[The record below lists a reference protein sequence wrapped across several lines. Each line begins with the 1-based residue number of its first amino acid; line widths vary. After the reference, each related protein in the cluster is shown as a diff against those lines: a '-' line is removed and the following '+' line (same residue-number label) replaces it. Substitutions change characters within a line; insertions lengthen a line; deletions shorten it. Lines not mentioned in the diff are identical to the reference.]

1 MEAIINNLIKAIGW
15 SILHSLWQ
23 GAIVF
28 AILFIALS
36 IKPKM
41 TARLKHNLA
50 MSALFLIFISFC
62 LTFASLFN
70 LPTKVAAGVG
80 NTELNETALQ
90 QLYKLSHSL
99 SFKTESYFPYIVS
112 LYVLGI
118 SFQLVVLIS
127 GYIRLKQ
134 LKNNNISNFPSEWLH
149 VAQTML
155 QKLNINKKVQFYLSE
170 KVNVPLAIGFLK
182 PVVLFPVALVAQLDI
197 KQVEAILIH
206 ELSHIRRNDYMLNL
220 IKTGIE
226 TLLFFNPFVWL
237 SSRFIHI
244 EREHA
249 CDDLVVKFTGAPV
262 AYAHAL
268 LKLELIKDKNQPA
281 LSLAATGNNQHL
293 YQRIKR
299 ITDMK
304 TNYMNAKQKIL
315 ALCLTLATV
324 VSLAWINPAKKENTS
339 KKHQKAISISH
350 LMNTPPAQL
359 ISFKADTDT
368 VKRKRGFKAVIKDK
382 NGNNVVY
389 HSLEEMPDSV
399 RTKLAEMEK
408 YFNSKEWNDKI
419 AKIEFNS
426 KELDKM
432 FNSKEWKEK
441 MAKIEFNSKE
451 LEKKFESKEWKDRMA
466 KIEFDSKEL
475 EKTFNSKE
483 WKDKMAKIDFD
494 SKELEKT
501 FNSKQWKDKIAKI
514 DFDSKEFAKKFE
526 SKEWKEKMAKIEFD
540 GVELG
545 KKFES
550 TEWKKSMEDISKM
563 GRDISEKFNS
573 PEWKKKM
580 KELDE
585 LKNSPEYKKLREK
598 YEKDLEELK
607 KKKGITTDKA
617 FLIYDGSN
625 PMQIASLP
633 FTAIENIQKI
643 LISPKNLIKIEKPVV
658 PQAPKP
664 VSEPAIN

>member
-36 IKPKM
+36 VKPKM
-41 TARLKHNLA
+41 SARLKHNLA
-50 MSALFLIFISFC
+50 MSALVLIFISFC

-70 LPTKVAAGVG
+70 LPSKAAAAAG
-80 NTELNETALQ
+80 NAELSETALQ
-90 QLYKLSHSL
+90 QLYNLTHSW

-118 SFQLVVLIS
+118 SFQLVVLVS

-134 LKNNNISNFPSEWLH
+134 LKNNNISNFPSEWLS
-149 VAQTML
+149 VAQSML
-155 QKLNINKKVQFYLSE
+155 KKLNINKKVQFYLSE

-268 LKLELIKDKNQPA
+268 LKLELIKDKTQPA

-324 VSLAWINPAKKENTS
+324 VSLAWINPAKKENPP
-339 KKHQKAISISH
+339 KKHQKTTSIH
-350 LMNTPPAQL
+350 QLINTPPAQL
-359 ISFKADTDT
+359 ASLRADTDT
-368 VKRKRGFKAVIKDK
+368 VKRKKSFKAIIKDK

-389 HSLEEMPDSV
+389 HSLEEMPDSI
-399 RTKLAEMEK
+399 RMKLADMDK
-408 YFNSKEWNDKI
+408 YFNSKEWNDK
-419 AKIEFNS
+419 F
-426 KELDKM
+426 
-432 FNSKEWKEK
+432 
-441 MAKIEFNSKE
+441 AKIEFNSKE
-451 LEKKFESKEWKDRMA
+451 LEKKFESKEWKDKIA

-483 WKDKMAKIDFD
+483 WKDKVAKIEFD
-494 SKELEKT
+494 SKKLEKT
-501 FNSKQWKDKIAKI
+501 FNSKEWKDKIAKI
-514 DFDSKEFAKKFE
+514 EFDSKKLEKTFN
-526 SKEWKEKMAKIEFD
+526 SKEWNDKIAKFDFD
-540 GVELG
+540 GVELS

-563 GRDISEKFNS
+563 GRDISEKFSS

-580 KELDE
+580 KEMDE
-585 LKNSPEYKKLREK
+585 LRNSPEYKKLREK

-607 KKKGITTDKA
+607 KKKGISTEKA
-617 FLIYDGSN
+617 FLIYDGSS
-625 PMQIASLP
+625 PMQVASLP
-633 FTAIENIQKI
+633 QNTLEIINKV
-643 LISPKNLIKIEKPVV
+643 LISPKDLIKIEKPIEPV
-658 PQAPKP
+658 APKL
-664 VSEPAIN
+664 VN

>member
-36 IKPKM
+36 VKPKM

-70 LPTKVAAGVG
+70 LPSKAIAGVG

-182 PVVLFPVALVAQLDI
+182 PVVLFPIALVAQLDI

-324 VSLAWINPAKKENTS
+324 VSLAWINPAKKENTP

-350 LMNTPPAQL
+350 LINTPPAQL

-451 LEKKFESKEWKDRMA
+451 LEKKFESKEWKDKMAKIEFDSKELDKMFNSKEWKEKTA

-483 WKDKMAKIDFD
+483 WKDKMAKI
-494 SKELEKT
+494 
-501 FNSKQWKDKIAKI
+501 
-514 DFDSKEFAKKFE
+514 
-526 SKEWKEKMAKIEFD
+526 EFD
-540 GVELG
+540 GVELS

-550 TEWKKSMEDISKM
+550 DEWKKHMEAVGKL
-563 GRDISEKFNS
+563 GKDISEKFNS

-580 KELDE
+580 KEMDE

-633 FTAIENIQKI
+633 LIAVENIQKI
-643 LISPKNLIKIEKPVV
+643 LISPKNLIKIEKPIEPV
-658 PQAPKP
+658 APKL
-664 VSEPAIN
+664 AN

>member
-28 AILFIALS
+28 AVLFIVLS
-36 IKPKM
+36 AKPKM
-41 TARLKHNLA
+41 NARIKHNLA

-70 LPTKVAAGVG
+70 LPSKATEVVG
-80 NTELNETALQ
+80 NAQLNDTALQ
-90 QLYKLSHSL
+90 QLYNLSHSWN
-99 SFKTESYFPYIVS
+99 FKTESYFPYIVS

-118 SFQLVVLIS
+118 GFQLVVLVS

-134 LKNNNISNFPSEWLH
+134 LKNKNISNFPSEWLN
-149 VAQTML
+149 VAQAML

-268 LKLELIKDKNQPA
+268 LTLELIKDKTQPA

-324 VSLAWINPAKKENTS
+324 VSLAWINPTKKEHAPKKAQKNTS
-339 KKHQKAISISH
+339 IQQ
-350 LMNTPPAQL
+350 LMSTPPAQL
-359 ISFKADTDT
+359 ISLKADTDT
-368 VKRKRGFKAVIKDK
+368 VKRKKGFKAIIKDQ

-399 RTKLAEMEK
+399 RMKLAELDK
-408 YFNSKEWNDKI
+408 YFT
-419 AKIEFNS
+419 
-426 KELDKM
+426 
-432 FNSKEWKEK
+432 SKEWKDK
-441 MAKIEFNSKE
+441 MAKIEFNGKALDKMFNSP
-451 LEKKFESKEWKDRMA
+451 EWKDKMA
-466 KIEFDSKEL
+466 KIEFNSKEL

-483 WKDKMAKIDFD
+483 WKDKMAKIEFD
-494 SKELEKT
+494 SRELEKT
-501 FNSKQWKDKIAKI
+501 FNSKEWKDKMAKIEFDSKELEKVFNSKEWKDKI
-514 DFDSKEFAKKFE
+514 
-526 SKEWKEKMAKIEFD
+526 AKIEFD
-540 GVELG
+540 GVELS

-550 TEWKKSMEDISKM
+550 EEWKKHMEAIGKM
-563 GRDISEKFNS
+563 GRDMSEKFNS
-573 PEWKKKM
+573 PEWKKKL
-580 KELDE
+580 KEMDE

-607 KKKGITTDKA
+607 KKKGINTDKA

-633 FTAIENIQKI
+633 FTAVENIQKI
-643 LISPKNLIKIEKPVV
+643 LISPKNLIKIEKPIA
-658 PQAPKP
+658 PQTPQP
-664 VSEPAIN
+664 VAEPAVN

>member
-36 IKPKM
+36 VRPKM
-41 TARLKHNLA
+41 SARLKHNLA
-50 MSALFLIFISFC
+50 MGALFLIFISFC

-70 LPTKVAAGVG
+70 LPSKTAAVG
-80 NTELNETALQ
+80 NTELNETTLQ
-90 QLYKLSHSL
+90 QLYNLTHSW

-118 SFQLVVLIS
+118 SFQLIVLIS
-127 GYIRLKQ
+127 GYLRLKQ
-134 LKNNNISNFPSEWLH
+134 LKNNNISNFPLEWLT

-155 QKLNINKKVQFYLSE
+155 QKLNINKKVQFHLSE
-170 KVNVPLAIGFLK
+170 KVNIPLTIGFLK
-182 PVVLFPVALVAQLDI
+182 PVVLFPVALVAHLDI

-206 ELSHIRRNDYMLNL
+206 ELSHIRRNDYVLNL

-268 LKLELIKDKNQPA
+268 LKLELIKDKTQPA

-315 ALCLTLATV
+315 ALCLTLATM
-324 VSLAWINPAKKENTS
+324 VSLAWINPAKKEDAP
-339 KKHQKAISISH
+339 KKQKKFVSVSTLI
-350 LMNTPPAQL
+350 NTPPSQNEL
-359 ISFKADTDT
+359 TCLKADTDT
-368 VKRKRGFKAVIKDK
+368 VKRKKGFKAIIKDK

-399 RTKLAEMEK
+399 RAKLADLDK
-408 YFNSKEWNDKI
+408 YFNSKEWKD
-419 AKIEFNS
+419 
-426 KELDKM
+426 
-432 FNSKEWKEK
+432 K

-451 LEKKFESKEWKDRMA
+451 LEKKFESKEWKDKMAKIEFNSKELEKKFESKEWKDKMA

-475 EKTFNSKE
+475 DKVFNSKE
-483 WKDKMAKIDFD
+483 
-494 SKELEKT
+494 
-501 FNSKQWKDKIAKI
+501 WKDKIAKI
-514 DFDSKEFAKKFE
+514 DFDSKELEKIFN
-526 SKEWKEKMAKIEFD
+526 SKEWKDKMAKIEFNS
-540 GVELG
+540 VELS

-550 TEWKKSMEDISKM
+550 EEWKKHMEAIEKM
-563 GRDISEKFNS
+563 GRDMSEKFNS

-580 KELDE
+580 KEMDE

-607 KKKGITTDKA
+607 KKKGINTDKA

-633 FTAIENIQKI
+633 LTAIENIQKV
-643 LISPKNLIKIEKPVV
+643 LISPKNLIKIEKTAEPI
-658 PQAPKP
+658 APKSANETA
-664 VSEPAIN
+664 VN

>member
-36 IKPKM
+36 VKPKM
-41 TARLKHNLA
+41 SARLKHNLA
-50 MSALFLIFISFC
+50 MSSLFLIFISFC

-70 LPTKVAAGVG
+70 LPSKATDAVG
-80 NTELNETALQ
+80 NVQLSDHALQ
-90 QLYKLSHSL
+90 QLYNLTHSW

-118 SFQLVVLIS
+118 SFQLVVLVS

-134 LKNNNISNFPSEWLH
+134 LKNNNISNFPSEWLN

-155 QKLNINKKVQFYLSE
+155 QKLNINKKVQFHLSE

-268 LKLELIKDKNQPA
+268 LKLELIKDKTQPA

-324 VSLAWINPAKKENTS
+324 VSLAWINPTKKENTA
-339 KKHQKAISISH
+339 KKHQKTTSVH
-350 LMNTPPAQL
+350 QL
-359 ISFKADTDT
+359 ISTPPTQLVSLKADTDT
-368 VKRKRGFKAVIKDK
+368 VKRKKGFKAIIKDK

-399 RTKLAEMEK
+399 RMKLAEMDK

-419 AKIEFNS
+419 AKITFNG

-432 FNSKEWKEK
+432 FNSKEWKDK

-451 LEKKFESKEWKDRMA
+451 LEKTFNSKEWKDKMA

-483 WKDKMAKIDFD
+483 WKDKMAKIEFD
-494 SKELEKT
+494 GKEFEKI
-501 FNSKQWKDKIAKI
+501 FNSKEWKDKIAK
-514 DFDSKEFAKKFE
+514 FD
-526 SKEWKEKMAKIEFD
+526 FD
-540 GVELG
+540 GVELS

-550 TEWKKSMEDISKM
+550 AEWKKSMEDISKM
-563 GRDISEKFNS
+563 GRDMSEKFSS

-580 KELDE
+580 KEMDE

-607 KKKGITTDKA
+607 KKKGISTEKA
-617 FLIYDGSN
+617 FLIYDGSS

-633 FTAIENIQKI
+633 QNTLEIINKV
-643 LISPKNLIKIEKPVV
+643 LISPKNLIKIEKSVEPV
-658 PQAPKP
+658 APK
-664 VSEPAIN
+664 SAN

>member
-28 AILFIALS
+28 AVLFIVLS
-36 IKPKM
+36 VKSKIS
-41 TARLKHNLA
+41 ARLKHNLA
-50 MSALFLIFISFC
+50 MGALFLIFISFC

-70 LPTKVAAGVG
+70 LPSKAVAAVG
-80 NTELNETALQ
+80 NAELNETALQ
-90 QLYKLSHSL
+90 QLYNLTDSW

-118 SFQLVVLIS
+118 SFQLVVLVS
-127 GYIRLKQ
+127 GYIKLKQ
-134 LKNNNISNFPSEWLH
+134 LKNNNISNFPLEWLN

-197 KQVEAILIH
+197 KQVEAILVH
-206 ELSHIRRNDYMLNL
+206 ELSHIRRNDYVLNL

-226 TLLFFNPFVWL
+226 TLLFFNPFIWL
-237 SSRFIHI
+237 TSRFIHI

-262 AYAHAL
+262 TYAHAL
-268 LKLELIKDKNQPA
+268 LKLELIKDKQQPA

-315 ALCLTLATV
+315 ALCLTLATM
-324 VSLAWINPAKKENTS
+324 VSLAWINPAKKEDVS
-339 KKHQKAISISH
+339 KKEKKNISIVKLIS
-350 LMNTPPAQL
+350 TPPSKNEL
-359 ISFKADTDT
+359 TCLKADTDT
-368 VKRKRGFKAVIKDK
+368 VKRKKGFKAIIKDK
-382 NGNNVVY
+382 NGKNVVY
-389 HSLEEMPDSV
+389 HSLEEIPDSV
-399 RTKLAEMEK
+399 REKLA
-408 YFNSKEWNDKI
+408 N
-419 AKIEFNS
+419 
-426 KELDKM
+426 LDKM
-432 FNSKEWKEK
+432 FNSKEWKDKFAKIEFNGKELEKMFDSKEWKDK
-441 MAKIEFNSKE
+441 MAKIEFNG
-451 LEKKFESKEWKDRMA
+451 
-466 KIEFDSKEL
+466 KEL

-483 WKDKMAKIDFD
+483 WKDKFAKIEFNG
-494 SKELEKT
+494 KELEKM
-501 FNSKQWKDKIAKI
+501 FDSPEWKD
-514 DFDSKEFAKKFE
+514 
-526 SKEWKEKMAKIEFD
+526 KMAKIEFD
-540 GVELG
+540 SKELG
-545 KKFES
+545 KTFESKEWKDKMAKIEFDSKELHKKFES
-550 TEWKKSMEDISKM
+550 KAWKKNMEDIEKM

-573 PEWKKKM
+573 PEWKKKI
-580 KELDE
+580 KEMDE
-585 LKNSPEYKKLREK
+585 LRNSPEYKKLREK

-607 KKKGITTDKA
+607 KKKGISTEKA
-617 FLIYDGSN
+617 FLIYDGSV

-633 FTAIENIQKI
+633 LTSVETIKKI
-643 LISPKNLIKIEKPVV
+643 LVSPKNLIRIEKSIE

-664 VSEPAIN
+664 VSETAVN

>member
-36 IKPKM
+36 VKPKM
-41 TARLKHNLA
+41 SARLKHNLA

-70 LPTKVAAGVG
+70 LPSKATTAAG
-80 NTELNETALQ
+80 NAELNETALQ
-90 QLYKLSHSL
+90 QLYNLTHSW

-118 SFQLVVLIS
+118 SFQLVVLVS

-134 LKNNNISNFPSEWLH
+134 LKNNNISNFPSEWLS
-149 VAQTML
+149 VAQSML

-268 LKLELIKDKNQPA
+268 LKLELIKDKTQPA

-324 VSLAWINPAKKENTS
+324 VSLAWINPAKKENTP
-339 KKHQKAISISH
+339 KKHQKTTSIH
-350 LMNTPPAQL
+350 QLMSTPPAQL
-359 ISFKADTDT
+359 ASLRADTDT
-368 VKRKRGFKAVIKDK
+368 VKRKKGFKAIIKDK

-389 HSLEEMPDSV
+389 HSLEEMPDSI
-399 RTKLAEMEK
+399 RMKLADMDK

-432 FNSKEWKEK
+432 FKSKEWKDK

-466 KIEFDSKEL
+466 KIEFDGKEF
-475 EKTFNSKE
+475 EKIFNSKE
-483 WKDKMAKIDFD
+483 WKDKI
-494 SKELEKT
+494 
-501 FNSKQWKDKIAKI
+501 
-514 DFDSKEFAKKFE
+514 
-526 SKEWKEKMAKIEFD
+526 AKIEFD
-540 GVELG
+540 GVEFS

-550 TEWKKSMEDISKM
+550 AEWKKSMEDISKM
-563 GRDISEKFNS
+563 GRDMSEKFSS
-573 PEWKKKM
+573 PEWKKKV
-580 KELDE
+580 KEMDE
-585 LKNSPEYKKLREK
+585 LRNSPEYKKLREK

-607 KKKGITTDKA
+607 KKKGMSTEKA
-617 FLIYDGSN
+617 FLIYDGSS

-633 FTAIENIQKI
+633 QNTLEIINKV
-643 LISPKNLIKIEKPVV
+643 LISPKNLIKIEKPVEPV
-658 PQAPKP
+658 APKL
-664 VSEPAIN
+664 AN

>member
-28 AILFIALS
+28 AVLFIALS
-36 IKPKM
+36 VKPKM
-41 TARLKHNLA
+41 SARLKHNLA

-70 LPTKVAAGVG
+70 LPSKSTAAVG
-80 NTELNETALQ
+80 NAQLNETALQ
-90 QLYKLSHSL
+90 QLYNLTHSW

-206 ELSHIRRNDYMLNL
+206 ELSHIRRNDYILNL

-268 LKLELIKDKNQPA
+268 LKLELIKDKTQPA

-324 VSLAWINPAKKENTS
+324 VSLAWINPTKKENTT
-339 KKHQKAISISH
+339 KKHQKTTSVH
-350 LMNTPPAQL
+350 QLMSTPPSQL
-359 ISFKADTDT
+359 MSLKADTDT
-368 VKRKRGFKAVIKDK
+368 VKRKRAFKAVIKDK

-399 RTKLAEMEK
+399 KTKLAEMEK

-419 AKIEFNS
+419 AKIAFNG

-432 FNSKEWKEK
+432 FNSTEWKDK

-451 LEKKFESKEWKDRMA
+451 LEKTFNSKEWKDKMAKIEFNGKELDKMFSSPEWKEKMA

-483 WKDKMAKIDFD
+483 WKDKMAKIAFD
-494 SKELEKT
+494 GKEFDKI
-501 FNSKQWKDKIAKI
+501 FNSKEWKDKMAKF
-514 DFDSKEFAKKFE
+514 DFDGAELSKKFE
-526 SKEWKEKMAKIEFD
+526 SA
-540 GVELG
+540 
-545 KKFES
+545 
-550 TEWKKSMEDISKM
+550 EWKKSMEDIGKM
-563 GRDISEKFNS
+563 GIDISEKFNS
-573 PEWKKKM
+573 PEWKKKV
-580 KELDE
+580 KEMNE

-607 KKKGITTDKA
+607 KKKGMTTDKA

-633 FTAIENIQKI
+633 QNTLEIINKV
-643 LISPKNLIKIEKPVV
+643 LISPKNLIKIEKSVEPL
-658 PQAPKP
+658 APK
-664 VSEPAIN
+664 SAN

>member
-36 IKPKM
+36 VKSKLS
-41 TARLKHNLA
+41 AKLKHNLA
-50 MSALFLIFISFC
+50 MGALFLIFISFC

-70 LPTKVAAGVG
+70 LPSKAAAAAGNV
-80 NTELNETALQ
+80 ELNENALQ
-90 QLYKLSHSL
+90 QLYHLTQSW

-134 LKNNNISNFPSEWLH
+134 LKNNNISNFPSAWLN

-237 SSRFIHI
+237 TSRFIHI

-304 TNYMNAKQKIL
+304 TSYMNAKQKIL
-315 ALCLTLATV
+315 ALCLTLATM
-324 VSLAWINPAKKENTS
+324 VSLAWINPTEKKDVSKKET
-339 KKHQKAISISH
+339 KTVSI
-350 LMNTPPAQL
+350 TKL
-359 ISFKADTDT
+359 ISTVPSQNELTCLKADTDT
-368 VKRKRGFKAVIKDK
+368 VKRKKSFKAIIKDK
-382 NGNNVVY
+382 DGKNVVY

-399 RTKLAEMEK
+399 REKLADLDKM
-408 YFNSKEWNDKI
+408 FNSKEWKDKM

-432 FNSKEWKEK
+432 FNSKAWKDK
-441 MAKIEFNSKE
+441 MDKIEFNSKE
-451 LEKKFESKEWKDRMA
+451 LEKKFESKEWKDKMAKIEFDSRELEKVFNSKDWKDKMA
-466 KIEFDSKEL
+466 KIEFDSKHL
-475 EKTFNSKE
+475 EK
-483 WKDKMAKIDFD
+483 MFD
-494 SKELEKT
+494 SPE
-501 FNSKQWKDKIAKI
+501 WKDKIAKI
-514 DFDSKEFAKKFE
+514 EFNSKELSKKFE
-526 SKEWKEKMAKIEFD
+526 SE
-540 GVELG
+540 
-545 KKFES
+545 
-550 TEWKKSMEDISKM
+550 EWKKHMEAIGKM
-563 GRDISEKFNS
+563 GKDISEKFNS

-580 KELDE
+580 KEMDE

-617 FLIYDGSN
+617 FLIYDGTN

-633 FTAIENIQKI
+633 LTAVENIQKV
-643 LISPKNLIKIEKPVV
+643 LISPKNLIKIEKPMEPV
-658 PQAPKP
+658 APKS
-664 VSEPAIN
+664 VN